1 MTALVTGATGHVG
14 RHVVSGLL
22 SAGVEVR
29 AVSRAPEKAGL
40 PAAAE
45 IVQGDMTQPDSLRAA
60 LQDVDR
66 MYLFP
71 VPETATAVVQLAKA
85 AGVRRIVT
93 LSSVAA
99 SYPAGDMSGDHHRV
113 VEQAVEASG
122 LSWTHLRPGEFMS
135 NSLNWVP
142 SIRDERVVREP
153 YGTATSA
160 MVHEADIAD
169 VAVAALLED
178 GHAGAKYRLTGRER
192 LTKTERVAI
201 IGDVLGWDITFE
213 VGGARCR
220 HRLADPA
227 AEGRRGR
234 GADHGAGNRP
244 ACPHLRGVGCRPPGG
259 FPARLTGSRRFLLV
273 TERPAPP
280 ERPRPTLSSSS
291 AGRPRR

>member
-213 VGGARCR
+213 ELTPEQARALWKR
-220 HRLADPA
+220 WGVPA
-227 AEGRRGR
+227 AAIDWLIQPPKGDAVVGPTMEQVTGQPARTFAEWV
-234 GADHGAGNRP
+234 ADHRADFQ
-244 ACPHLRGVGCRPPGG
+244 PG
-259 FPARLTGSRRFLLV
+259 
-273 TERPAPP
+273 
-280 ERPRPTLSSSS
+280 
-291 AGRPRR
+291 